1 MNYQQ
6 VIKNTF
12 TFIAEHAPALRKTR
26 FTALQQNVNA
36 PAANSQNRNI
46 MLFLEFSRCCEEIE
60 GISGRLDM
68 IDVISR
74 VLPGLSPDELPV
86 FVRFVMGR
94 IFPDWSPQKLG
105 IGPNLLYEAVR
116 QVSGVKQGVVI
127 DRINKN
133 GDVGRAVEELLSK
146 KSQISLSHQDLDIV
160 EVYSKLISIAARGGA
175 ASQKEKM
182 RTVMLLLGDASPLEG
197 RYLARIMLEE
207 LRIGVG
213 EGSVREAIAKAFS
226 VEPALVE
233 HAMQAINDLGE
244 VARLARIG
252 PDALKE
258 VRITPF
264 HPVRM
269 MLAQQGTIAGM
280 VEEHGAVAAE
290 FKYDGSRFQFHRDG
304 DRAMMYSR
312 RLEDVSA
319 ALPDVIGLLQS
330 STTHDVI
337 LDGEVIAIKDGKPM
351 PFQSVLRRFRRRHD
365 IAEAQEEIL
374 MVPNVF
380 DILYLDGK
388 TLIDLPFLERRKILV
403 DVVTQYVAPQV
414 VSADPTVIEDT
425 YNRALAAGHEG
436 IMLKVADSPY
446 TPGQRGKNWIKIK
459 PEVDTLDLAVIG
471 AEWGEGKRA
480 HVFGSFLLACQDQG
494 KLIPLSRVA
503 TGFSDEQLAEVYDL
517 LKDTVISGSGK
528 EVNFEPGLVFEVGY
542 AELQVSPTY
551 GAGFALRF
559 PRFIRLRD
567 DKDTTEIETLD
578 AIKDRYQRQ
587 SKSAQAFQK

>member
-1 MNYQQ
+1 
-6 VIKNTF
+6 
-12 TFIAEHAPALRKTR
+12 
-26 FTALQQNVNA
+26 
-36 PAANSQNRNI
+36 

-86 FVRFVMGR
+86 FVRFIMGR
-94 IFPDWSPQKLG
+94 IFPDWSAQKLG
-105 IGPNLLYEAVR
+105 IGPNLLYEAVGY
-116 QVSGVKQGVVI
+116 VAGIKKDEVI
-127 DRINKN
+127 GKINKN
-133 GDVGRAVEELLSK
+133 GDVGKAVEELLSK
-146 KSQISLSHQDLDIV
+146 KSQVSLSHQDLEIV
-160 EVYSKLISIAARGGA
+160 DVYNKLISIAARGGA
-175 ASQKEKM
+175 TSQKEKL
-182 RTVMLLLGDASPLEG
+182 RTVKLLLGDASPLEG

-226 VEPALVE
+226 VDSSLVE
-233 HAMQAINDLGE
+233 HAMQAKNDLGE

-252 PDALKE
+252 PDALID

-269 MLAQQGTIAGM
+269 MLAQQGSIAGM
-280 VEEHGAVAAE
+280 VQEHGEVAAE
-290 FKYDGSRFQFHRDG
+290 FKYDGSRFQFHKEG
-304 DRAMMYSR
+304 VTAMMYSR
-312 RLEDVSA
+312 RLEDVSE
-319 ALPDVIGLLQS
+319 ALPDVIGLLQG
-330 STTHDVI
+330 STTHNVI

-365 IAEAQEEIL
+365 IAEAQEEIM

-414 VSADPTVIEDT
+414 VSADPQVIEDT

-436 IMLKVADSPY
+436 IILKVADSPY

-480 HVFGSFLLACQDQG
+480 HVFGSFLVACQDQG
-494 KLIPLSRVA
+494 KLVPLSRVA
-503 TGFSDEQLAEVYDL
+503 TGFSDDQLAEVYAL
-517 LKDTVISGSGK
+517 LKDTVISSAGK
-528 EVNFEPGLVFEVGY
+528 EVRFEPGLVFEVGY

-578 AIKDRYQRQ
+578 SIKDRYQRQ
-587 SKSAQAFQK
+587 SKSAQAYTG